1 MEKEILLRKVEVMI
15 AGKIAFQYGRGG
27 TPMEKRGYKRLVK
40 DMKMID
46 APFFSKLQVR
56 AGYALGSFMRRKK

>member
-1 MEKEILLRKVEVMI
+1 MI